1 MSAGREL
8 AALALAAGLGGCGRA
23 PAPRDE
29 PRPATP
35 PTAGGPARQASE
47 DPMTTAKLREAI
59 AKTIAN
65 PDATSSLELS
75 YLRGHDLSGTTKLTV
90 DAAGAYQ
97 LASSVTADEQPR
109 SWSGTLA
116 PADRDALWR
125 AVADTHLLDVR
136 SSTRNIADDEEPIII
151 SLQADGLVH
160 DVRVWHDD
168 AGAAGLAGF
177 EAHVNALV
185 KKLSDGA
192 ILVIPAP

>member
-1 MSAGREL
+1 
-8 AALALAAGLGGCGRA
+8 
-23 PAPRDE
+23 
-29 PRPATP
+29 
-35 PTAGGPARQASE
+35 
-47 DPMTTAKLREAI
+47 MTTAKLRKAI

-65 PDATSSLELS
+65 PDATSSLELT

-109 SWSGTLA
+109 SWSGTLS

-125 AVADTHLLDVR
+125 AVADTRLLDVR
-136 SSTRNIADDEEPIII
+136 SSTRNLADDEEPIMI

-168 AGAAGLAGF
+168 AGPAGLAAF
-177 EAHVNALV
+177 EAHVIELA
-185 KKLSDGA
+185 KKLSGGA
-192 ILVIPAP
+192 ILVIPAR